1 MATIN
6 VTTLIDEN
14 DGGSGGTG
22 LSLREAILQANSNGE
37 ADTIILPSGFF
48 TLSLPGQFED
58 AAATGDLDIL
68 ADGGNALTII
78 GDGQGSTTIDGNGID
93 RVFDVLDN
101 ASLTVSELTV
111 TGGQTPSSGSSA
123 ERSGGGFFVR
133 SGANLSV
140 SNSTITGNSAAFVG
154 GGINNN
160 GTANISNSTI
170 SGNSARYGGGIRNF
184 GSTANISS
192 STISGNS
199 ANNGGGISNY
209 SDTTANI
216 SNSTI
221 SGNSANNGGGIYNRN
236 STANISSSTISG
248 NSANNGGG
256 IYNFGSLVN
265 VASTIIAANIND
277 NDIAGSPFN
286 SNGNNLIGNGD
297 GAAGFTDGV
306 NGDIVGTT
314 ASPVDPL
321 LGPLQNNGGPT
332 ETQALQ
338 TGSPAIDAGSNP
350 LGLTTDQRG
359 TGFPRVVGSSADIGA
374 YEECFLTGTLILTD
388 KGEIAVEAL
397 TIGDQVLTAEGQIE
411 TIKWIGR
418 QTREPNQVQS
428 PLRGYPILIKAGA
441 LGNHLPHRDLYVSPD
456 HALLVDGLLINA
468 GALVNDITILKTEP
482 TETFIYHHVEL
493 ENHALLIAEGAFAE
507 SYIPQKE
514 DRMAYDNGAEYEE
527 LYPHGSKLMLW
538 PMDYPRVSGKNKVPR
553 FVTQKLLR
561 IANQM
566 SVGQVQLSA

>member
-1 MATIN
+1 
-6 VTTLIDEN
+6 
-14 DGGSGGTG
+14 
-22 LSLREAILQANSNGE
+22 
-37 ADTIILPSGFF
+37 
-48 TLSLPGQFED
+48 
-58 AAATGDLDIL
+58 
-68 ADGGNALTII
+68 
-78 GDGQGSTTIDGNGID
+78 
-93 RVFDVLDN
+93 
-101 ASLTVSELTV
+101 
-111 TGGQTPSSGSSA
+111 
-123 ERSGGGFFVR
+123 
-133 SGANLSV
+133 
-140 SNSTITGNSAAFVG
+140 
-154 GGINNN
+154 
-160 GTANISNSTI
+160 
-170 SGNSARYGGGIRNF
+170 
-184 GSTANISS
+184 
-192 STISGNS
+192 
-199 ANNGGGISNY
+199 
-209 SDTTANI
+209 
-216 SNSTI
+216 
-221 SGNSANNGGGIYNRN
+221 
-236 STANISSSTISG
+236 
-248 NSANNGGG
+248 
-256 IYNFGSLVN
+256 
-265 VASTIIAANIND
+265 
-277 NDIAGSPFN
+277 
-286 SNGNNLIGNGD
+286 
-297 GAAGFTDGV
+297 
-306 NGDIVGTT
+306 
-314 ASPVDPL
+314 
-321 LGPLQNNGGPT
+321 
-332 ETQALQ
+332 
-338 TGSPAIDAGSNP
+338 
-350 LGLTTDQRG
+350 
-359 TGFPRVVGSSADIGA
+359 VGSSADIGA